1 MDKILRERLIKH
13 FDAEIRQ
20 HNCGDKVYLISG
32 GEKYTY
38 FDIVS
43 ELIKE
48 TPFAESLASDLIAAT
63 CYRLDRDRSDR
74 VFERAKEGETYYY
87 INEFLEVCSF
97 TEQNSEIDDKYY
109 ASGNYFKEYS
119 DAITAKNIIQLF
131 IK

>member
-1 MDKILRERLIKH
+1 M
-13 FDAEIRQ
+13 
-20 HNCGDKVYLISG
+20 
-32 GEKYTY
+32 
-38 FDIVS
+38 VS

-74 VFERAKEGETYYY
+74 VFERANEGETYYY
-87 INEFLEVCSF
+87 INDFLEVCSF

-109 ASGNYFKEYS
+109 ESGNYFKEYS

>member
-32 GEKYTY
+32 REKYTY
-38 FDIVS
+38 FDMVS

-74 VFERAKEGETYYY
+74 IFERAKEGETYYY